1 MVTCQKPVD
10 RFDGVHV
17 GSGASWRGGRNAF
30 VNFGQLRLELIEP
43 QDPGTMGTH
52 YLPDCVTAGAHRVL
66 RAVSSLT
73 GPSAVCRGPVHSL
86 PCLVSLPSAR
96 LEPFPPQ
103 NILSVWSEV
112 RDMRETRIRPDR
124 WR

>member
-43 QDPGTMGTH
+43 QDP
-52 YLPDCVTAGAHRVL
+52 GAHRVL